1 MKKQVGLFTLL
12 LGMTLIGS
20 MTLIS
25 SRSLAAYEHLTT
37 GRMIPSPF
45 SGRVDQNQT
54 GTSDVRASG
63 DRWLELNQM
72 VQLYN
77 ERFKVDEESRAPLRV
92 KYDKYQTGVIEKWKK
107 EGALLSV
114 MKISNDMTSLV
125 VEVFALEDESR
136 RFMGFVYEK
145 SKYIDFE
152 DRALFRVLHSQML
165 LNPVSF
171 MSVNKQVATT
181 LQILPETAD
190 RSKMILQYPLDIKKQ
205 IFDKLE
211 LELVHGARGWAVYD
225 SLVSKFLQKV
235 HIVTWMSLLPL
246 NGGVKRVLLDS
257 RDACVLSESC
267 P

>member
-1 MKKQVGLFTLL
+1 MKKYASLLTLL
-12 LGMTLIGS
+12 C

-25 SRSLAAYEHLTT
+25 QRSLGGYEHLTT
-37 GRMIPSPF
+37 GRIIPSPF
-45 SGRVDQNQT
+45 SGQADLAESMGIADVQAT
-54 GTSDVRASG
+54 GS
-63 DRWLELNQM
+63 RWLELNQM

-77 ERFKVDEESRAPLRV
+77 ERFKVDEEARGPLRE
-92 KYDKYQTGVIEKWKK
+92 KYDKYQTQVIERWKK
-107 EGALLSV
+107 EGAMVSA

-165 LNPVSF
+165 LKPVSF
-171 MSVNKQVATT
+171 MSVNSQVATT
-181 LQILPETAD
+181 LQVLPESAD
-190 RSKMILQYPLDIKKQ
+190 RSKMNLQYPLDIKKQ

-211 LELVHGARGWAVYD
+211 LELVHGSKGWAVYD
-225 SLVSKFLQKV
+225 SLVSKFLEKV

-246 NGGVKRVLLDS
+246 NGGVKKVLLDS

-267 P
+267 R